1 MRHAFGLLVRRSAY
15 FAVRRL
21 AYFAV
26 YRSAYFAVRRLAY
39 PAVRRPAYPAV
50 RRSKPAV
57 FRSRASPYHSVKQ
70 KKDLQAVLFLS
81 YKVALLIAIAYIL
94 SNFMMNWKMILDFIF
109 YCCSVGD
116 DFGGALHD
124 G

>member
-1 MRHAFGLLVRRSAY
+1 MSWNFKIRILPSCAMHLVSWCVALLY

-21 AYFAV
+21 
-26 YRSAYFAVRRLAY
+26 AYFAVRRLAY
-39 PAVRRPAYPAV
+39 PAVRR
-50 RRSKPAV
+50 SKPVV

-116 DFGGALHD
+116 DFGGTLHD

>member
-39 PAVRRPAYPAV
+39 PAVRR
-50 RRSKPAV
+50 SKPVV